1 MEGRGSILKFLLG
14 TSSLEY
20 QNQKTGIH
28 IHSHSSLAVIS
39 YNVYRN
45 DHIELDLIVLISNMI
60 YKRPYQSIHVP
71 STNMFVILAFV
82 YHFMIHKDNLI
93 NVGRESVP

>member
-20 QNQKTGIH
+20 QNQKNRY
-28 IHSHSSLAVIS
+28 SYSLTLVAS
-39 YNVYRN
+39 GYNVYRN